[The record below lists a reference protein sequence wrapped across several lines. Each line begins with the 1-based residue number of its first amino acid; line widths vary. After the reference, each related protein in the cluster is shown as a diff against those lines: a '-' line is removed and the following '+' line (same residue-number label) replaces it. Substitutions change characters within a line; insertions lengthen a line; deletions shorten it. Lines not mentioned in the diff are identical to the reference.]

1 MFANVALLAAANVGH
16 YATATPTSSP
26 TYGFT
31 CGLAVGEI
39 SLVALAAKA
48 NRSGLV
54 QFLKEGIYKLSEI

>member
-16 YATATPTSSP
+16 YATATPTAPP

-31 CGLAVGEI
+31 CGLTVGEI

-54 QFLKEGIYKLSEI
+54 QFL